1 MNAKLD
7 PVAETGLQFFGKM
20 AASISHEIKNILAV
34 VNENA
39 GLLEDLAHMGDQGAL
54 IEPQRLKQMS
64 KVVMKQVGRADAI
77 VKNMNRLAHSVDE
90 SNKIVDLNDVL
101 ELLVAVSSR
110 FASARGVA
118 LQPEDGQ
125 NPMQLKTFPLF
136 LMALFWLC
144 LDYAMDAAGEDKTV
158 ELVARK
164 TEAGTRVFFK
174 GLGGLAGVPL
184 KPFPAEA
191 EKGLCD
197 LLGAG
202 LEVSAENQEI
212 TVSFATDRDGE

>member
-1 MNAKLD
+1 MHAKLD

-20 AASISHEIKNILAV
+20 TASISHEIKNILAI

-39 GLLEDLAHMGDQGAL
+39 GLLEDLALLGDQGAV
-54 IEPQRLKQMS
+54 IEPQRLKHIS
-64 KVVMKQVGRADAI
+64 RIVRKQVGRADAI

-90 SNKIVDLNDVL
+90 SIKITDLNEVL
-101 ELLVAVSSR
+101 KLLVAVSSR

-118 LQPEDGQ
+118 LEPEDRQ
-125 NPMQLKTFPLF
+125 DPLELRTAPLF

-144 LDYAMDAAGEDKTV
+144 LDYAMDRAGEDKTV
-158 ELVARK
+158 ALATRK
-164 TEAGTRVFFK
+164 TEAGIQVFFK
-174 GLGGLAGVPL
+174 GLGGLAGASVE
-184 KPFPAEA
+184 PFPAEI
-191 EKGLCD
+191 EKSLCD
-197 LLGAG
+197 LVGAE